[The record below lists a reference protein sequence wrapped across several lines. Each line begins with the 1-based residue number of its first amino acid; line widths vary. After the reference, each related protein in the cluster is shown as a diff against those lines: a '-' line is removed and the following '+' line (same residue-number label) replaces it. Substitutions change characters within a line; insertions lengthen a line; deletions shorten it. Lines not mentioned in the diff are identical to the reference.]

1 MELFDNIIIVI
12 MYFVRF
18 IVYIVLMIVI
28 LLFYVGLRICL
39 FILILNSSRN
49 QSLRYYPIIELFE
62 SFS

>member
-28 LLFYVGLRICL
+28 LLFYVGLRIYL

>member
-28 LLFYVGLRICL
+28 LLFYVGLRIYL

-49 QSLRYYPIIELFE
+49 QNLRYYPIIELFE